1 MDSNSKSHRIPM
13 KDTSVK
19 TGAFYP
25 DSELGKY
32 SFTTTNATDQKDLK
46 TFPSLISDGM
56 SGCWGVVSIIG
67 YVLIH
72 LAAMSVTMSAA
83 IIFHTKEGVTL
94 TGDGLVQG
102 ACWVMTILAPI
113 LVVVTLLSAWSPFC
127 KDVGIP
133 IKYPYL
139 NQLLLGGFLVLFV
152 ATFKLQIWML
162 MREYQAEVKQ
172 DISDAKAAYNDV
184 DPSGLIP
191 AALYLQ
197 CIVLGFTILNPVAG
211 IAKHVLPDP
220 NAPPTSG

>member
-1 MDSNSKSHRIPM
+1 MESNAKSHRIPI

-25 DSELGKY
+25 DNELGG
-32 SFTTTNATDQKDLK
+32 SNFTTLDPIDQKDLK

-56 SGCWGVVSIIG
+56 PGGWGVFSIVV

-72 LAAMSVTMSAA
+72 LAAMSVTMSAG
-83 IIFHTKEGVTL
+83 IIFHAKEGVTL
-94 TGDGLVQG
+94 TGDDLVQG

-113 LVVVTLLSAWSPFC
+113 LVVITLFTAWSPGPCC
-127 KDVGIP
+127 KDIGIP

-152 ATFKLQIWML
+152 ATLKLQIWML
-162 MREYQAEVKQ
+162 MREYQAEVRS
-172 DISDAKAAYNDV
+172 DIADAKAAYNDV

-211 IAKHVLPDP
+211 MAKHLL
-220 NAPPTSG
+220 